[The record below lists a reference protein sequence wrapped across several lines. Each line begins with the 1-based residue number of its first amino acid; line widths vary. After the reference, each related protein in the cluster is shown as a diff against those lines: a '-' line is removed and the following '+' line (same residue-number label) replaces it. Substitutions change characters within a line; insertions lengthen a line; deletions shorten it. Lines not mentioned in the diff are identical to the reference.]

1 MTYEIDRAAVIGAG
15 VMGATLAAHLA
26 NAGIPTLLLDI
37 VPPPQSGVK
46 GDPSSRDYRD
56 AFARAGVKK
65 ALAAKP
71 QAFYSR
77 DKARLITPGNMED
90 DISEL
95 EGVDWVLEAV
105 PETLAIKE
113 AVFRQI
119 EPHLSD
125 RAILCSN
132 TSGLPVAE
140 MAAKLSDS
148 VKKRF
153 LVTHFFNPPRYMRL
167 LEIVPH
173 DGTEA
178 GVTEFIQRFVEDR
191 LGKGVVV
198 CKDTPNFIAN
208 RIGIFSVASALRAL
222 AHDGYTIEEVDT
234 LTGPVIGRA
243 KSASLRTADLVG
255 LDTLAHAAKT
265 VYDGAPSDER
275 RDYFK
280 LPGFVDKMI
289 ADGMLG
295 EKTGKGF
302 FKKTKVE
309 GKTKILTLDVDKF
322 EYRDRKRPSFP
333 SIELVRSIDD
343 VGERI
348 VTLLKG
354 KDRVADFLWKTLSE
368 TLVYAANRVG
378 EISDSIV
385 DIDNAMKWGFNW
397 ELGPF
402 ELWDALG
409 VETIA
414 KRLEKEGREIPEI
427 VKQVLQSESKT
438 FYDHD
443 KDHNRRYIAVGGKY
457 EPYPEREEVID
468 LRELKL
474 RNKVIKKNAGASLID
489 MGDGVLCLEFHSK
502 MNAIGADII
511 QMINFAVKET
521 ETNHDALVIGN
532 QGSNFS
538 VGANLML
545 LLLEAQDANW
555 EEIDFTVRAFQQA
568 NQKLK
573 YCKRPVVAAPFGL
586 TLGGGCEVCLGAGHV
601 LASAETYIGLV
612 ELGVGLIPAG
622 GGCKEV
628 LVRNMEARPPVDD
641 LDLFPFVRAA
651 FETIGMAK
659 VATSAAEAKQL
670 GLMRASDGIT
680 LNPGQLL
687 YRAKAMA
694 RGLASQGYRPPDR
707 TTTVP
712 VVGTNGLGAFKAYLF
727 QMEESGFISEYDAYL
742 GGQLSTILCGGEVLQ
757 GTEVTEDYLLD
768 LERQMFLR
776 LCGQRKTLERIQH
789 MLKKGKPLRN

>member
-1 MTYEIDRAAVIGAG
+1 
-15 VMGATLAAHLA
+15 MGATLAAHLA
-26 NAGIPTLLLDI
+26 NAGVPTLLLDI
-37 VPPPQSGVK
+37 VPPPDSGVK
-46 GDPSSRDYRD
+46 GDPSSREYRD
-56 AFARAGVKK
+56 AFARAGIKK
-65 ALAAKP
+65 ALGAKP
-71 QAFYSR
+71 QAFYSK
-77 DKARLITPGNMED
+77 DKARLITPGNIED

-95 EGVDWVLEAV
+95 AGVDWVLEAV

-113 AVFRQI
+113 AVFKQI

-132 TSGLPVAE
+132 TSGLSVRE
-140 MAAKLSDS
+140 MAAVLSDS
-148 VKKRF
+148 LKKRF

-167 LEIVPH
+167 LELVPH
-173 DGTEA
+173 DGTDA
-178 GVTEFIQRFVEDR
+178 GVTAFIQRFVEDR

-208 RIGIFSVASALRAL
+208 RIGIFWVASALRAL
-222 AHDGYTIEEVDT
+222 TDGYTIEEVDT
-234 LTGPVIGRA
+234 LTGPVIGRP

-275 RDYFK
+275 HDYFK
-280 LPGFVDKMI
+280 LPDFVDKMI

-309 GKTKILTLDVDKF
+309 GKTKILTLDIDKF
-322 EYRDRKRPSFP
+322 EYRDRKRPAFP

-343 VGERI
+343 VGERT
-348 VTLLKG
+348 VMLLKG
-354 KDRVADFLWKTLSE
+354 KDRVADFLWKILSE
-368 TLVYAANRVG
+368 MLVYAANRVG
-378 EISDSIV
+378 EIADNIV
-385 DIDNAMKWGFNW
+385 DIDNAMRWGFNW

-402 ELWDALG
+402 EQWDAMG
-409 VETIA
+409 VESVA

-443 KDHNRRYIAVGGKY
+443 KDFTRRYIAMGGQH
-457 EPYPEREEVID
+457 EPEDERKEMID

-474 RNKVIKKNAGASLID
+474 RNKVVKKNAGSSLID
-489 MGDGVLCLEFHSK
+489 MGDGVLCLEFHAK

-521 ETNHDALVIGN
+521 EANHDALIIGN
-532 QGSNFS
+532 QGTNFS

-545 LLLEAQDANW
+545 LLFEAQDGNW

-568 NQKLK
+568 NQRMK

-628 LVRNMEARPPVDD
+628 LMRNMERRPPVDD

-659 VATSAAEAKQL
+659 VATSADEAKAL

-694 RGLASQGYRPPDR
+694 QGLASQGYRPPDP
-707 TTTVP
+707 TATIP
-712 VVGTNGLGAFKAYLF
+712 VVGTNGLGAFKAFLF

-742 GGQLSTILCGGEVLQ
+742 GGQLATILCGGEVSQ
-757 GTEVTEDYLLD
+757 GTEVNEDYLLD
-768 LERQMFLR
+768 LERQIFLR
-776 LCGQRKTLERIQH
+776 LCGQRKTLDRIQH

>member
-26 NAGIPTLLLDI
+26 NAGVPTLLLDI
-37 VPPPQSGVK
+37 VPPPDSGVK
-46 GDPSSRDYRD
+46 GDPSSREYRD
-56 AFARAGVKK
+56 AFARAGIKK
-65 ALAAKP
+65 ALGAKP
-71 QAFYSR
+71 QAFYSK
-77 DKARLITPGNMED
+77 DKARLITPGNIED

-95 EGVDWVLEAV
+95 AGVDWVLEAV

-113 AVFRQI
+113 AVFKQI

-132 TSGLPVAE
+132 TSGLSVRE
-140 MAAKLSDS
+140 MAAVLSDS
-148 VKKRF
+148 LKKRF

-167 LEIVPH
+167 LELVPH
-173 DGTEA
+173 DGTDA
-178 GVTEFIQRFVEDR
+178 GVTAFIQRFVEDR

-208 RIGIFSVASALRAL
+208 RIGIFWVASALRAL
-222 AHDGYTIEEVDT
+222 TDGYTIEEVDT
-234 LTGPVIGRA
+234 LTGPVIGRP

-275 RDYFK
+275 HDYFK
-280 LPGFVDKMI
+280 LPDFVDKMI

-309 GKTKILTLDVDKF
+309 GKTKILTLDIDKF
-322 EYRDRKRPSFP
+322 EYRDRKRPAFP

-343 VGERI
+343 VGERT
-348 VTLLKG
+348 VMLLKG
-354 KDRVADFLWKTLSE
+354 KDRVADFLWKILSE
-368 TLVYAANRVG
+368 MLVYAANRVG
-378 EISDSIV
+378 EIADNIV
-385 DIDNAMKWGFNW
+385 DIDNAMRWGFNW

-402 ELWDALG
+402 EQWDAMG
-409 VETIA
+409 VESVA

-443 KDHNRRYIAVGGKY
+443 KDFTRRYIAMGGQH
-457 EPYPEREEVID
+457 EPEDERKEMID

-474 RNKVIKKNAGASLID
+474 RNKVVKKNAGSSLID
-489 MGDGVLCLEFHSK
+489 MGDGVLCLEFHAK

-521 ETNHDALVIGN
+521 EANHDALIIGN
-532 QGSNFS
+532 QGTNFS

-545 LLLEAQDANW
+545 LLFEAQDGNW

-568 NQKLK
+568 NQRMK

-628 LVRNMEARPPVDD
+628 LMRNMERRPPVDD

-659 VATSAAEAKQL
+659 VATSADEAKAL

-694 RGLASQGYRPPDR
+694 QGLASQGYRPPDP
-707 TTTVP
+707 TATIP
-712 VVGTNGLGAFKAYLF
+712 VVGTNGLGAFKAFLF

-742 GGQLSTILCGGEVLQ
+742 GGQLATILCGGEVSQ
-757 GTEVTEDYLLD
+757 GTEVNEDYLLD
-768 LERQMFLR
+768 LERQIFLR
-776 LCGQRKTLERIQH
+776 LCGQRKTLDRIQH

>member
-1 MTYEIDRAAVIGAG
+1 MTYEINRAAVIGAG

-37 VPPPQSGVK
+37 VPPPESGVE
-46 GDPSSRDYRD
+46 GDPSSREYRD
-56 AFARAGVKK
+56 AFARAGLKK

-71 QAFYSR
+71 QAFYSK

-95 EGVDWVLEAV
+95 SGVDWVLEAV

-113 AVFRQI
+113 AVFKQI
-119 EPHLSD
+119 GPHLNE

-132 TSGLPVAE
+132 TSGLSVGE
-140 MAAKLSDS
+140 MAATLPDALKR
-148 VKKRF
+148 RF

-173 DGTEA
+173 EGTEA
-178 GVTEFIQRFVEDR
+178 GVIEFMARFVEDR
-191 LGKGVVV
+191 LGKGVVI

-222 AHDGYTIEEVDT
+222 ADGYTIEEVDT
-234 LTGPVIGRA
+234 LTGPVIGRP

-275 RDYFK
+275 HDYFK
-280 LPGFVDKMI
+280 LPDVVYKMI
-289 ADGMLG
+289 EDGMLG

-302 FKKTKVE
+302 YKKAKEE

-322 EYRDRKRPSFP
+322 EYRDRKRAAFP
-333 SIELVRSIDD
+333 SIELVRNIDN

-378 EISDSIV
+378 EIADSIV

-402 ELWDALG
+402 EQWDALG

-414 KRLEKEGREIPEI
+414 NRLEKEGREIPEI

-443 KDHNRRYIAVGGKY
+443 KDWNRRCIAVGGKY
-457 EPYPEREEVID
+457 EPYPEREGTID

-474 RNKVIKKNAGASLID
+474 RNQVIKKNAGSSLID
-489 MGDGVLCLEFHSK
+489 MGDGVLCLEFHGK
-502 MNAIGADII
+502 MNTIGTDVI
-511 QMINFAVKET
+511 QMIHFAVKET
-521 ETNHDALVIGN
+521 EANHDALVIGN
-532 QGSNFS
+532 QGPNFS

-545 LLLEAQDANW
+545 LLFEAQDANW

-586 TLGGGCEVCLGAGHV
+586 TLAGGCEVCLGAGHV
-601 LASAETYIGLV
+601 YASAETYIGLV

-628 LVRNMEARPPVDD
+628 LVRQMEGRPVVDD

-659 VATSAAEAKQL
+659 VAASAEEAKTL
-670 GLMRASDGIT
+670 GLMRSSDGVT

-694 RGLASQGYRPPDR
+694 RGLASQGYRPPDP
-707 TTTVP
+707 TATIP

-742 GGQLSTILCGGEVLQ
+742 GSQLATILCGGEVLQ

-768 LERQMFLR
+768 LERQVFLR